1 MQKDKLGHNSQH
13 KTIVD
18 YIDKNKRC
26 KITKEIID
34 KYFKLKVIDG
44 NYRENWLNDSEC
56 IGLKLRLRPGGTYT
70 WYYSRWSK
78 SLKKPVH
85 YRLTEYPAMSIK
97 AARSLANELRSTII
111 LGKDPKK
118 VIAEYT
124 DAKTLKVIA
133 ADWTKS
139 VLNIS
144 KRFRAGTRKQTKARL
159 KVWLFLKPTL
169 KIGTNKKTKEVIN
182 KNFAALNIKEK
193 KLRDITHED
202 AIAYHDAITQSSP
215 SQANRVIDDIQ
226 QIFAWVLIRGE
237 IKENPFLFS
246 KKERNTVDKR
256 MDRLKPFTKSQ
267 WKVVTECA
275 FELAKKNTR
284 VATACYALL
293 MLAYTGRRKM
303 EINQMQWK
311 SNVRSSELYF
321 GSAEQKNDD
330 ALTVPLLPGAISVLD
345 KLKDMRK
352 TKSKFLTS
360 TRRAYCFPA
369 TRRSKKPYIIK
380 TDKTWKSIVRLAQ
393 KKDASIEYK
402 CIHMSRHTFA
412 CLTLEATNDIQYV
425 ADLMGWKS
433 LKVAQ
438 VYTAYLG
445 QQTKKAGIKKL
456 HNFLHVA

>member
-1 MQKDKLGHNSQH
+1 
-13 KTIVD
+13 
-18 YIDKNKRC
+18 
-26 KITKEIID
+26 
-34 KYFKLKVIDG
+34 
-44 NYRENWLNDSEC
+44 
-56 IGLKLRLRPGGTYT
+56 
-70 WYYSRWSK
+70 
-78 SLKKPVH
+78 
-85 YRLTEYPAMSIK
+85 
-97 AARSLANELRSTII
+97 
-111 LGKDPKK
+111 
-118 VIAEYT
+118 
-124 DAKTLKVIA
+124 
-133 ADWTKS
+133 
-139 VLNIS
+139 
-144 KRFRAGTRKQTKARL
+144 
-159 KVWLFLKPTL
+159 
-169 KIGTNKKTKEVIN
+169 
-182 KNFAALNIKEK
+182 
-193 KLRDITHED
+193 
-202 AIAYHDAITQSSP
+202 
-215 SQANRVIDDIQ
+215 
-226 QIFAWVLIRGE
+226 
-237 IKENPFLFS
+237 
-246 KKERNTVDKR
+246 

-267 WKVVTECA
+267 WKTVTECA
-275 FELAKKNTR
+275 FKLAKKNTR

-330 ALTVPLLPGAISVLD
+330 ALTVPLLPGAIAVLD

-352 TKSKFLTS
+352 IKSKSLTS

-380 TDKTWKSIVRLAQ
+380 TDKTWKQIVRLAQ
-393 KKDASIEYK
+393 KIDASIEYK
-402 CIHMSRHTFA
+402 CIHMLRHTFA

>member
-70 WYYSRWSK
+70 WYYSRWNK
-78 SLKKPVH
+78 VLKKPTH

-144 KRFRAGTRKQTKARL
+144 KRFRPGTRKQTKARL

-193 KLRDITHED
+193 KLIDITHED

-226 QIFAWVLIRGE
+226 QIFSWSVKKGE
-237 IKENPFLFS
+237 IREWI
-246 KKERNTVDKR
+246 D
-256 MDRLKPFTKSQ
+256 
-267 WKVVTECA
+267 
-275 FELAKKNTR
+275 
-284 VATACYALL
+284 
-293 MLAYTGRRKM
+293 
-303 EINQMQWK
+303 
-311 SNVRSSELYF
+311 
-321 GSAEQKNDD
+321 
-330 ALTVPLLPGAISVLD
+330 
-345 KLKDMRK
+345 
-352 TKSKFLTS
+352 
-360 TRRAYCFPA
+360 
-369 TRRSKKPYIIK
+369 
-380 TDKTWKSIVRLAQ
+380 
-393 KKDASIEYK
+393 
-402 CIHMSRHTFA
+402 
-412 CLTLEATNDIQYV
+412 
-425 ADLMGWKS
+425 
-433 LKVAQ
+433 
-438 VYTAYLG
+438 
-445 QQTKKAGIKKL
+445 
-456 HNFLHVA
+456 